1 MKQKHCPHCS
11 ESCSAYKFTCVHCGE
26 ELADNGY
33 LIDSLTYW
41 DDQKPTQ
48 PARILL
54 SLTLL
59 SASAITASLLHAPLV
74 LYAGI
79 AAAAVYY
86 TSTKTKEA

>member
-11 ESCSAYKFTCVHCGE
+11 ESCSVYEFTCVHCGE
-26 ELADNGY
+26 ELVNNGY

-41 DDQKPTQ
+41 DVQEPPQ

-59 SASAITASLLHAPLV
+59 SASAVAASLLHAPLV

-86 TSTKTKEA
+86 TATRTNSA